1 MRSPV
6 KFVMLLL
13 ACGISCPSWT
23 QDSGAGWSFSRPN
36 AITESIVTPVSHARK
51 VTLDADDR
59 LSVITAALDSK
70 HLRYSEH
77 DCSHLVNAIYERAGF
92 PYPYASSDDIYDGV
106 TAFQRVSRPAPGD
119 LVAWHG
125 HVGIVIRPSRHAFF
139 SFLSA
144 GPGIDDYNSR
154 YWRGRGQPR
163 FYRYVKSDSCAGCT
177 VARSRTIE

>member
-1 MRSPV
+1 V
-6 KFVMLLL
+6 ILLL
-13 ACGISCPSWT
+13 ACGISCLSWT
-23 QDSGAGWSFSRPN
+23 QDSRAGWAFSGPN
-36 AITESIVTPVSHARK
+36 ASSESTVILVSRARK

-59 LSVITAALDSK
+59 LSLITAALDSK

-144 GPGIDDYNSR
+144 GPGIDDYNSH

-177 VARSRTIE
+177 IARNRTSE

>member
-1 MRSPV
+1 MRSLV
-6 KFVMLLL
+6 KSTMLLL
-13 ACGISCPSWT
+13 ACSITCLLGA
-23 QDSGAGWSFSRPN
+23 QDSRTDWDFSSPN
-36 AITESIVTPVSHARK
+36 AITDSTVFLVGHARK

-59 LSVITAALDSK
+59 LSVITAALDSR
-70 HLRYSEH
+70 HLRYTEH
-77 DCSHLVNAIYERAGF
+77 DCSHLVQAIYERAGF

-177 VARSRTIE
+177 IARNRTIE